1 MNPRKKPSVNPRV
14 SLEQKAASERSSKL
28 WLLVDNHLVQFLLS
42 LLLIAFFTQGA
53 NRFDHIYLR
62 LIIKTIGYGVFYY
75 LSTPFTIYWLAYVSS
90 VKLTKLKLGITIFLV
105 SIYSFIFWD
114 SYFFYKDTLAEL
126 LFYQW

>member
-1 MNPRKKPSVNPRV
+1 MSPRKKPAVKYSTPF
-14 SLEQKAASERSSKL
+14 EKKAVQDRSSKL
-28 WLLVDNHLVQFLLS
+28 WLLVDNHLVQFLVS
-42 LLLIAFFTQGA
+42 LLLIVFFTQSA
-53 NRFDHIYLR
+53 NGFNHIYPK
-62 LIIKTIGYGVFYY
+62 LIFKTIGYGVFYY

-90 VKLTKLKLGITIFLV
+90 LKLTKVKLGITIFLV